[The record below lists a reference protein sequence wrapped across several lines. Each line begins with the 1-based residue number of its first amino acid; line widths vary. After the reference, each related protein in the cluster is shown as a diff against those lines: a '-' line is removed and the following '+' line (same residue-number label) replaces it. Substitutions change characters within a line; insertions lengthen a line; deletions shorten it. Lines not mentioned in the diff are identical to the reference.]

1 MSMKLKNVVPFGR
14 SLDEYRKI
22 FSLTADDLQK
32 NILSVADGPASFNA
46 ELSKEGGRVTSIDPV
61 YAFDADEIKLR
72 FEAVIDNI
80 IAQVENTPD
89 NWVWSYHDSPEGLRR
104 NRQEVTRKF
113 IEDYQQN
120 SNKSRYIT
128 GELPKLPFAD
138 EKFDLAL
145 CSHFLFLYSAHFS
158 YDFHLESVYEI
169 LRVADEVRIFPLLTL
184 ARETSAYIAP
194 LRKQLEADGIKTKIQ
209 EVEYELQK
217 GGNKML
223 VIQRG

>member
-1 MSMKLKNVVPFGR
+1 MYLRP
-14 SLDEYRKI
+14 LDLE
-22 FSLTADDLQK
+22 
-32 NILSVADGPASFNA
+32 
-46 ELSKEGGRVTSIDPV
+46 
-61 YAFDADEIKLR
+61 
-72 FEAVIDNI
+72 
-80 IAQVENTPD
+80 QVKSTPD
-89 NWVWSYHDSPEGLRR
+89 NWVWSYHGSPEGLRR
-104 NRQEVTRKF
+104 NRQEVTRDF
-113 IEDYQQN
+113 IEDYQHN

-128 GELPKLPFAD
+128 GELPKLPFTD